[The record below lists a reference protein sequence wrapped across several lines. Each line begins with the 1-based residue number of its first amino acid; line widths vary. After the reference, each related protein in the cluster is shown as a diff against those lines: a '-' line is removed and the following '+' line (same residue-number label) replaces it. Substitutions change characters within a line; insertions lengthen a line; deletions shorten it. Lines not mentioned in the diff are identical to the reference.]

1 MPPSVPIRQATGLLS
16 ATTASPTPGDPVTL
30 LGCFLDI
37 LASWQTVFPQSRTFL
52 RAVRQ
57 AVGGLVCL
65 GRHTL
70 SRIIWTN
77 GGQHR
82 DWRADYFL
90 FSRCKWDLTAL
101 FAPLLQRALAYCPG
115 RFIGVAI
122 DDTRL
127 HKTGLRIQQA
137 FVQRDPLSPK
147 YHVNFMLGL
156 RFLQASVLVPL
167 FRRAKVGARAIP
179 IAFEEVS
186 IVKRPH
192 RQRKGKAPGRK
203 NQAAKRQ
210 RKGKAEH
217 AQPAPKTPEK
227 DDDSKKDETLD
238 KDDPLEKEW
247 KDYRAAQKIRNLST
261 HFVQLMSRLRTSF
274 DAAGAANKILL
285 LAVDNSFCNRTVFRT
300 VVKGVELIARARK
313 NAVLC
318 QRAEKGSRR
327 FYDTRKFTPEQ
338 VRLDESR
345 AWQTT
350 RIFYGGK
357 WRKVEY
363 KDVAGIYWQGGAL
376 QRPLRLLVIRPTRYR
391 KKKSGRYYYR
401 QPAYL
406 FTTVVKGTVRQLLQI
421 YFDRWQI
428 EVNHREEKDTLGVGQ
443 AQLRNFISVPK
454 QPAFAVACYSALL
467 LASLQAFGAERS
479 KAYATL
485 PKWRRRSTRPSAL
498 DLITLLRKEVTEH
511 PELVAHLG
519 LNPTDRDI
527 NAAAAA

>member
-1 MPPSVPIRQATGLLS
+1 MQPSLPIPQEIGSRSRTDGGPA
-16 ATTASPTPGDPVTL
+16 AEDPMTL

-37 LASWQTVFPQSRTFL
+37 LASWVTVFPQERTFL

-57 AVGGLVCL
+57 ALGGLLCL

-77 GGQHR
+77 GRQHQ

-90 FSRCKWDLTAL
+90 FSRCKWELVAL
-101 FAPLLQRALAYCPG
+101 FAPILQRVLAYCPG
-115 RFIGVAI
+115 RYIGVAI

-167 FRRAKVGARAIP
+167 FRLAKVGTRAIP

-186 IVKRPH
+186 VVKRP
-192 RQRKGKAPGRK
+192 RRKRPRKASDRK
-203 NQAAKRQ
+203 NQAAKYK
-210 RKGKAEH
+210 RKGKAKQ
-217 AQPAPKTPEK
+217 AQNAPLEK
-227 DDDSKKDETLD
+227 DDAAKKDDAWER
-238 KDDPLEKEW
+238 EW
-247 KDYRAAQKIRNLST
+247 KDYRAAQKLHNLST
-261 HFVQLMSRLRTSF
+261 HFVQLMRRLRTAF
-274 DAAGAANKILL
+274 DAAGAANKTLL
-285 LAVDNSFCNRTVFRT
+285 LALDNSFCNRTVFRT
-300 VVKGVELIARARK
+300 VVQGVELIARARK

-318 QRAEKGSRR
+318 RRAKEGSRR
-327 FYDTRKFTPEQ
+327 FYDTAKFTPEQ

-345 AWQTT
+345 PWHAT

-363 KDVAGIYWQGGAL
+363 KEVTGIYWQGGAL
-376 QRPLRLLVIRPTRYR
+376 QRPLRLLVVRPTRYR

-406 FTTVVKGTVRQLLQI
+406 LTTVVKGTVRQLLQI

-428 EVNHREEKDTLGVGQ
+428 EVNHREEKDALGVGQ

-467 LASLQAFGAERS
+467 LASLQAFGAERGM
-479 KAYATL
+479 AYATL
-485 PKWRRRSTRPSAL
+485 PKWRRRAMRPSAL

-519 LNPTDRDI
+519 LNPTDRGL